1 MDVDVVLV
9 VELLVEGQDV
19 EGLIELV
26 DGGPVEVEDVAVE
39 LVLMLGVEVKVDVL
53 GVVDVAVE
61 LPVALLWLCDV
72 C

>member
-26 DGGPVEVEDVAVE
+26 DGVAVE